1 MARNYKELE
10 VWQLSYKLTLK
21 FYKITNNFPEHENNN
36 LISQIRRASS
46 SVPLNIA
53 EGCSRRTKKSFLQF
67 LTYGYGSLRELQVLL
82 ELSKDLNYINK
93 KDYKELEEDLDK
105 ISRKMFNFMKFVE
118 KEKFYSWFKND

>member
-10 VWQLSYKLTLK
+10 VWQLSYKLALK
-21 FYKITNNFPEHENNN
+21 FYDVTSKFPEHEMNN

-82 ELSKDLNYINK
+82 ELSKDLNYIGLVE
-93 KDYKELEEDLDK
+93 YKELEEDLDK
-105 ISRKMFNFMKFVE
+105 VSRKMFNFMKFVD
-118 KEKFYSWFKND
+118 KEIFYRWFK

>member
-10 VWQLSYKLTLK
+10 IWQLSYKLALK
-21 FYKITNNFPEHENNN
+21 FYEVISKFPESEKDN
-36 LISQIRRASS
+36 LTSQIRRASS

-82 ELSKDLNYINK
+82 EFSKDLKYINVEK
-93 KDYKELEEDLDK
+93 YKELEEDLDK
-105 ISRKMFNFMKFVE
+105 VSRKMFKFMKFVD
-118 KEKFYSWFKND
+118 KEEFYRWLK